1 MRKLAGIIGCIFLIA
16 YGCKKETTP
25 ASSTLYIDSQYHSFM
40 FRENSYWVYKNASVN
55 ETDSLVLSH
64 VESGFYWNPPPIH
77 NTAGTRHEFYK
88 MTIDS
93 KSGNYQYIDVI
104 DSYRVR
110 RNPTTEW
117 YICGRVIYSL
127 YSQSNFEYLDS
138 LSINGHIFY
147 NVTKCKILANDYPEG
162 CSNSG
167 FDMDADLYVAPEFG
181 VIRKIVHENQGDVT
195 WDLIRWK
202 IIK

>member
-1 MRKLAGIIGCIFLIA
+1 
-16 YGCKKETTP
+16 
-25 ASSTLYIDSQYHSFM
+25 
-40 FRENSYWVYKNASVN
+40 
-55 ETDSLVLSH
+55 
-64 VESGFYWNPPPIH
+64 
-77 NTAGTRHEFYK
+77 

-138 LSINGHIFY
+138 LSINGHVFY